1 MKNFLLLLFTLIITI
16 NALAKSEITAPGDSI
31 VLYAIGLVNPI
42 GIEVDSESRLWVA
55 EQGTGNNDSRISIVT
70 TNGVVHPF
78 MVGLPSQI
86 IEGFPGGARHVY
98 FDIDGKLLIVQGEG
112 SDTLSESILV
122 VDTTGFTPGDPP
134 LGRENIEAY
143 YNIGE
148 FSLNNGGSDTNP
160 YTLTIGPNNDWFIVD
175 AGFNG
180 IIKRERTTGDLS
192 VFVNFGSNIVPT
204 GSVFTGDKFYVGNL
218 TGFPFPVGGAKI
230 YEVDLTGNFS
240 VFQENLTTIVELDV
254 DPLDNKLVCLQF
266 AHFSAGFQL
275 GTGAVFKIDN
285 GTADTLVFGFNLSA
299 GMRFN
304 SKGDLFVAT
313 YADGEIYKIFA
324 KPTDADNPNE
334 TVETFNLMQNYP
346 NPFNPSTTISW
357 QLAERSN
364 TTLKIYDVLGNE
376 VKTLVNEEQSEGIH
390 QITFDASGFSSGV
403 YFYKINAIS
412 DNKEYSAV
420 KKLMI
425 LK

>member
-31 VLYAIGLVNPI
+31 VLYASGLVNPI

-55 EQGTGNNDSRISIVT
+55 EQGTGNNDSKISIVT
-70 TNGVVHPF
+70 TDGVVHPF
-78 MVGLPSQI
+78 IVGLPSQI
-86 IEGFPGGARHVY
+86 IEGFPVGAGHVY

-134 LGRENIEAY
+134 LGRNDIEAY

-148 FSLNNGGSDTNP
+148 FSLNNGGSTTNP

-180 IIKRERTTGDLS
+180 IIRRERTTGNLS
-192 VFVNFGSNIVPT
+192 VFAQFGPVVPT
-204 GSVFTGDKFYVGNL
+204 GSVFVGNKFYVGSL
-218 TGFPFPVGGAKI
+218 TSFPFPIGGAKI

-240 VFQENLTTIVELDV
+240 VYQENLTTIVDLDV

-266 AHFSAGFQL
+266 AHFSAGFQS
-275 GTGAVFKIDN
+275 GTGALFKINN

-313 YADGEIYKIFA
+313 YNDGEIYKIFA

-346 NPFNPSTTISW
+346 NPFNPVTTISW
-357 QLAERSN
+357 QLAERSH

-376 VKTLVNEEQSEGIH
+376 IKTLVNEDQSQGNHE
-390 QITFDASGFSSGV
+390 ITFDASGFSSGA
-403 YFYKINAIS
+403 YFYKLSAIS
-412 DNKEYSAV
+412 NNKEHSVA